1 MGLQDQLS
9 KSFSDI
15 QVMRTTVEEL
25 QGQNAEQA
33 RRIAQLEE
41 ENKYLQVSAEEAQR
55 LATELTAADMTAQD
69 TDPSG
74 MGGVNADEAMLMEP
88 IQEEGAMGT
97 VTRYPELES
106 LWAKAAELQRLLEE
120 KSIRG
125 EK

>member
-1 MGLQDQLS
+1 
-9 KSFSDI
+9 
-15 QVMRTTVEEL
+15 
-25 QGQNAEQA
+25 
-33 RRIAQLEE
+33 
-41 ENKYLQVSAEEAQR
+41 
-55 LATELTAADMTAQD
+55 
-69 TDPSG
+69 